1 MERMS
6 AARLA
11 SNIENIRISR
21 NFRGFRELFENF
33 RGIFEDFEKLK
44 VCEFH

>member
-21 NFRGFRELFENF
+21 NFGGFRELFE
-33 RGIFEDFEKLK
+33 DFE
-44 VCEFH
+44 EFSRISRN